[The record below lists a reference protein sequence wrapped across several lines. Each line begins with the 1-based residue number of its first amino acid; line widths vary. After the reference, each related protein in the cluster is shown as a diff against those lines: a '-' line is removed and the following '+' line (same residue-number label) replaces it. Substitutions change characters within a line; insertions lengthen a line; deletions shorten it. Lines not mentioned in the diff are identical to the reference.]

1 MRAYDFQTQLD
12 FSRGVR
18 EVSDMDTLRAMIPGC
33 VSVLKTH
40 EEMDRQGV
48 DYIARLR
55 KGDELLIDA
64 KTRIREC
71 SKYWKSEPEVALE
84 IWSVRPGG
92 KYQTPQNRGKTGWT
106 LSESKHVDLILYTFD
121 PFDCDDVFLVSFPLL
136 RMAFQRHYRQ
146 WTKPMNEGGFKRGI
160 QDSFHWE
167 SECIFVPIGVVHQGI
182 SAAST
187 AKRSEIGDEEAA

>member
-18 EVSDMDTLRAMIPGC
+18 EVSDIDTIRNMIPGC
-33 VSVLKTH
+33 ISVLKTR

-64 KTRIREC
+64 KTRVRGC

-84 IWSVRPGG
+84 VWSVRPGG
-92 KYQTPQNRGKTGWT
+92 KYQTPQSREKTGWT

-121 PFDCDDVFLVSFPLL
+121 PIDCDDVFLVSFPLL
-136 RMAFQRHYRQ
+136 RMAFHRHFGK
-146 WTKPMNEGGFKRGI
+146 WTKPMNEGGFKRDI
-160 QDSFHWE
+160 QDSFRWE
-167 SECIFVPIGVVHQGI
+167 SECIFVPIGVVHDGI
-182 SAAST
+182 KAVST
-187 AKRSEIGDEEAA
+187 AKRSAFTAEEAA